1 MVKIDELPES
11 PQEKIRDIKRG
22 IEHIANRSYDP
33 RLPSIAGSIAYY
45 SIMGF
50 IEGEDSWYLV
60 NKEKE
65 GIDNLKNFIREDGR
79 IDLLRDLIEIEESLK
94 RFPKDNSYE

>member
-1 MVKIDELPES
+1 
-11 PQEKIRDIKRG
+11 
-22 IEHIANRSYDP
+22 
-33 RLPSIAGSIAYY
+33 
-45 SIMGF
+45 MGF

-60 NKEKE
+60 NKGKE

-94 RFPKDNSYE
+94 RFPTDNSYE